1 MSIFKD
7 TFRKYVRNQ
16 LSLREE
22 LVDIGNTNDSG
33 ERSKRHK
40 SKIVKIRGKDVTIK
54 PGAFF
59 SYTTN
64 RQCVIR
70 MTSLVDYVE
79 DVGLEIGGYGE
90 GGKGFSRLK
99 GATLSQNF
107 ILQGGVLS
115 DYARN
120 FREEKSVKRA
130 TTPRDSFPKP
140 GLRTN
145 LGYGDLAL
153 GADATSDGFGIVP
166 MPGIT
171 DATIRTKSA
180 YGSLREAKINF
191 ECHNRRQLEV
201 LEMLFMRPGYMVLM
215 EWGWTPH
222 INNKGEIVSHLKLVE
237 DQLKTGENESLL
249 YTNNIDQPMVYNAI
263 NKLKEDQSGNYDGF
277 LGYIKNFGFKAR
289 EDGGYSSFSELVT
302 IGEVIGSLKGPS
314 MSQFSPGIIGNSD
327 LSTDEGSNIIIESSN
342 QKADQFAKEYDVAF
356 DRYGGGSSNGG
367 MGTTCFVAG
376 TKVTMA
382 DKTYKN
388 IEDVKEGDK
397 ILSYNIST
405 KKFGVDEVLPLPKIL
420 GNYKK
425 IIAIYKDGT
434 KNEFSP
440 AHPFYIVGKGWA
452 SYDLTDKIISTGDCG
467 DGRLENEWNAMFVK
481 GNLHPL
487 EVGDYCINSEGKKL
501 QIKSLD
507 ETNEYVEMYNLE
519 HLSNNKTWFANG
531 VLVKE

>member
-7 TFRKYVRNQ
+7 TFRGYVRDQ
-16 LSLREE
+16 LKLREE
-22 LVDIGNTNDSG
+22 LIDIGNTPDKG

-40 SKIVKIRGKDVTIK
+40 SKTVKIRGKDVNIK

-70 MTSLVDYVE
+70 MTSLVDYVQ

-90 GGKGFSRLK
+90 GGKGFKRLR
-99 GATLSQNF
+99 GSALSQNF

-115 DYARN
+115 DFARN
-120 FREEKSVKRA
+120 FGGKKSVKRA
-130 TTPRDSFPKP
+130 TTPRESFPKP

-180 YGSLREAKINF
+180 YGSLRECKINF

-201 LEMLFMRPGYMVLM
+201 LEMLYMRPGYMALI

-222 INNKGEIVSHLKLVE
+222 ISNKGNIVSHLKLVE

-249 YTNNIDQPMVYNAI
+249 YTNKIDQPMVFNAI

-277 LGYIKNFGFKAR
+277 LGYVKNFGFKAR
-289 EDGGYSSFSELVT
+289 EDGGYSCFSELITV
-302 IGEVIGSLKGPS
+302 GEVIGSLKGPS
-314 MSQFSPGIIGNSD
+314 MSQFSPNVVGNGD

-342 QKADQFAKEYDVAF
+342 AKVDEIVKKYGDGTSVDYATQGCFKANTPIEMF
-356 DRYGGGSSNGG
+356 N
-367 MGTTCFVAG
+367 G
-376 TKVTMA
+376 TK
-382 DKTYKN
+382 KN
-388 IEDVKEGDK
+388 IEDVKKGDIIK
-397 ILSYNIST
+397 SYKNGKHTSGIVTKHLVHPINNIIP
-405 KKFGVDEVLPLPKIL
+405 VAVL
-420 GNYKK
+420 GNIIGSIDHPIFINNKWYEISKSPTNKK
-425 IIAIYKDGT
+425 IT
-434 KNEFSP
+434 
-440 AHPFYIVGKGWA
+440 H
-452 SYDLTDKIISTGDCG
+452 
-467 DGRLENEWNAMFVK
+467 MFID
-481 GNLHPL
+481 NW
-487 EVGDYCINSEGKKL
+487 
-501 QIKSLD
+501 
-507 ETNEYVEMYNLE
+507 YNLE
-519 HLSNNKTWFANG
+519 VDGHTIHDSEHNYITDGYIMSGLGDNEVLNNTFQRQK
-531 VLVKE
+531 

>member
-7 TFRKYVRNQ
+7 TFRGYVRDQ
-16 LSLREE
+16 LKLREE
-22 LVDIGNTNDSG
+22 IVDIGNTPDKG

-40 SKIVKIRGKDVTIK
+40 SKTVKIRSKDVTIK

-201 LEMLFMRPGYMVLM
+201 LEMLYMRPGYMALI

-222 INNKGEIVSHLKLVE
+222 IDNKGNIVSHLKLVE
-237 DQLKTGENESLL
+237 DQLKTGGNESLL
-249 YTNNIDQPMVYNAI
+249 YTNKIDQPMVFNAI

-289 EDGGYSSFSELVT
+289 EDGGYSCFSELVT
-302 IGEVIGSLKGPS
+302 VGEVIGSLKGPS
-314 MSQFSPGIIGNSD
+314 MSVFSPGVVGNGD
-327 LSTDEGSNIIIESSN
+327 LATGEEPNIIIESN
-342 QKADQFAKEYDVAF
+342 
-356 DRYGGGSSNGG
+356 YG
-367 MGTTCFVAG
+367 
-376 TKVTMA
+376 
-382 DKTYKN
+382 
-388 IEDVKEGDK
+388 
-397 ILSYNIST
+397 
-405 KKFGVDEVLPLPKIL
+405 
-420 GNYKK
+420 
-425 IIAIYKDGT
+425 
-434 KNEFSP
+434 
-440 AHPFYIVGKGWA
+440 VGKA
-452 SYDLTDKIISTGDCG
+452 NYD
-467 DGRLENEWNAMFVK
+467 A
-481 GNLHPL
+481 
-487 EVGDYCINSEGKKL
+487 VGDVIESSQTTSGQQK
-501 QIKSLD
+501 
-507 ETNEYVEMYNLE
+507 
-519 HLSNNKTWFANG
+519 
-531 VLVKE
+531 